1 MKDINGFSID
11 VMKGFLQGAKREITG
26 IDNFYNGYRRLLEN
40 QRIIK
45 PEYEEDVKIK
55 LEILERAYTLFC
67 DEDAREILN
76 KKGVTAEYIIEKYG
90 ERILGQ
96 YSQKANEQHSNDA
109 AIGGNNK
116 RTYDMSEMFNQGLIQ
131 SISDTKGLGKLNNVM
146 YISKQETEY
155 EVFDKTG
162 SRITIQ
168 KVGTLH
174 YKTTFGITKDI
185 SQYRITKKTNNG
197 QYQVKVFSSIVIL
210 KLDNE
215 KYKAAVLNELLS
227 EENIQLSNAA
237 GYIGT
242 IEDSDV
248 SLEKG
253 EEEKE
258 VFRYAYKIDD
268 TYSIV
273 YDAEDLSAVGIY
285 KQKAR
290 EDMKSFSRE

>member
-11 VMKGFLQGAKREITG
+11 VTKGFLQGAKRGITG
-26 IDNFYNGYRRLLEN
+26 IDHFYDGYRRLLEN
-40 QRIIK
+40 QRRIK
-45 PEYEEDVKIK
+45 PEHEEEVKIK

-67 DEDAREILN
+67 DEDAREILSKN
-76 KKGVTAEYIIEKYG
+76 GVTAEHIIEKYG

-96 YSQKANEQHSNDA
+96 YSQNVNKQNSNNA
-109 AIGGNNK
+109 TILENSK
-116 RTYDMSEMFNQGLIQ
+116 RAYDMSGMFNQGLIQ

-146 YISKQETEY
+146 YLTKQETEHD
-155 EVFDKTG
+155 VFD
-162 SRITIQ
+162 SRGMKITIQ

-185 SQYRITKKTNNG
+185 SQYRITREING
-197 QYQVKVFSSIVIL
+197 KQYQVKVFTNIAIF

-227 EENIQLSNAA
+227 EENIQLSNAD

-242 IEDSDV
+242 IEDSDI

-258 VFRYAYKIDD
+258 MFRYAYKIDD

-273 YDAEDLSAVGIY
+273 YDAEDLSAVGLY
-285 KQKAR
+285 KQKAKAM
-290 EDMKSFSRE
+290 ESFSRE